1 MTELYDLETDP
12 LRMHNL
18 TQKPKVRKIRRKLD
32 DSLRKLLVMRND
44 DVHPATSYSDWYDNQ
59 RQVIR
64 NAHGALNNP
73 EDQPDWSLLVDHPLR
88 QH

>member
-1 MTELYDLETDP
+1 
-12 LRMHNL
+12 
-18 TQKPKVRKIRRKLD
+18 
-32 DSLRKLLVMRND
+32 MRND